1 MSFVLAKRCKIYYN
15 FLTNPVLE
23 AETVIEA
30 ETVLEAKAVIDAV
43 LILISFISD

>member
-23 AETVIEA
+23 AKTVID
-30 ETVLEAKAVIDAV
+30 VVSV
-43 LILISFISD
+43 LIFLISS